1 MIRPALSIFAGV
13 HDNRPA
19 AGVFKTWEDFADML
33 EEQAATPA
41 DPADKCATLC
51 LSPATYPTGQLRRK
65 AQAIDWNWFAA
76 DIDNKAGNRD
86 GSTIVDIMLK
96 CEHENLPF
104 VIYTTTSSRTDAECF
119 RLMFP
124 LAGPIPAADFPDT
137 WAAIAAWLG
146 CVDPQTKDVS
156 RLFVAPRRW
165 QGADNQF
172 LRSDVGEPLDVGA
185 IVFAHPVTATR
196 RTAKLSGF
204 VSISGLKPIP
214 PGQASLWGDIVS
226 QDAVAKAQASP
237 PGGRMFHFL
246 VSTATRSMLK
256 GFEIT
261 SRELAH
267 IGHGLAATL
276 NRPTFDID
284 RDAEN
289 ALRYAISAYGEIKE
303 AQFQAVRPTI
313 PARWLK
319 GAA

>member
-1 MIRPALSIFAGV
+1 MIRPALSVFAGV

-19 AGVFKTWEDFADML
+19 AGVFDTWEDFADVL
-33 EEQAATPA
+33 KEQAAIPA

-51 LSPATYPTGQLRRK
+51 LSPATYPPGELRRK

-96 CEHENLPF
+96 CERENLPF

-124 LAGPIPAADFPDT
+124 LAGPISAADFPDT

-146 CVDPQTKDVS
+146 CVDPQTKDIS

-165 QGADNQF
+165 QEADNQF

-185 IVFAHPVTATR
+185 ILFAHPA
-196 RTAKLSGF
+196 TAKRRATKPSAF
-204 VSISGLKPIP
+204 ANISGLKPIP

-226 QDAVAKAQASP
+226 PDAVAKAQASP
-237 PGGRMFHFL
+237 SGGRMFSFL
-246 VSTATRSMLK
+246 VSTATRSMLM

-261 SRELAH
+261 SNELAD
-267 IGHGLAATL
+267 IGHELAATL
-276 NRPTFDID
+276 NRPTLDID
-284 RDAEN
+284 GDAEN
-289 ALRYAISAYGEIKE
+289 ALRYAMSGYAEIKE
-303 AQFQAVRPTI
+303 AQFQAIRPTI